1 MFFSQSNEY
10 SYSLIDKEVG
20 SESRYLLLA
29 GSIDRELST
38 DSSSQLL
45 PLYVLMLV
53 PLDLVLETFT
63 GSGCQDEQALAL

>member
-29 GSIDRELST
+29 GSIDCELST

-63 GSGCQDEQALAL
+63 GGGCQDEQALAL

>member
-53 PLDLVLETFT
+53 PLDLVLKTFT